1 MLAATSDATVSVEPE
16 SDELDPHAAK
26 IDAAA
31 PTEKPAA
38 VSLPKNERLPNFFAS

>member
-1 MLAATSDATVSVEPE
+1 MSPEATESVELE

-38 VSLPKNERLPNFFAS
+38 VNFPKNERLPNFFAS